1 MAKTELSQAIKNG
14 QFAEYVSTNWWR
26 MTKEELKA
34 VTAQLLFTMYD
45 NGLTEQDIDM
55 NELLERLDLE

>member
-1 MAKTELSQAIKNG
+1 MKKTELSQAIKDG
-14 QFAEYVSTNWWR
+14 QLAEYVSTNWWR

-34 VTAQLLFTMYD
+34 VAAQLLFTMYD
-45 NGLTEQDIDM
+45 NGLTVNDVDT